1 MVDLISFPG
10 GKPPSIAEEEPDLM
24 SCANCGGHL
33 FNWRIS
39 ADTTNHLM
47 SCANCGYRFPIEDA
61 TPIELIDVDDE
72 WI

>member
-10 GKPPSIAEEEPDLM
+10 GKPVDEAEPDLM

-39 ADTTNHLM
+39 ADTTSHLM
-47 SCANCGYRFPIEDA
+47 SCANCGYRFPIENA
-61 TPIELIDVDDE
+61 NPIELIDVDED